1 MNKEYLKNGGLV
13 MGKKKFCAFV
23 FLGAVVGG
31 AASLL
36 DRKTRED
43 VIGTS
48 KKTITTVQYYTQNKE
63 ELKGKL
69 VHQKEKYETLINKF
83 AEDASY
89 IKEKVDEAK
98 ELVPQVKALM
108 DDTKEAIVESKDEYQ
123 AFVQEAQESGSE
135 ENDLSLGK

>member
-1 MNKEYLKNGGLV
+1 

-48 KKTITTVQYYTQNKE
+48 KKAITTVQYYTEHKD
-63 ELKGKL
+63 ELKDK
-69 VHQKEKYETLINKF
+69 VAQQKDKYEMIINKF
-83 AEDASY
+83 SEDASY

-98 ELVPQVKALM
+98 DLVPQVKALV
-108 DDTKEAIVESKDEYQ
+108 DDTKEAIVESADDYK
-123 AFVQEAQESGSE
+123 AFVQEAE
-135 ENDLSLGK
+135 EDASNLSVGK